1 MQPIDGEDLICL
13 RQLASLGGIRGP
25 VKISTQ
31 ALGEILGISQQTA
44 SRRVL
49 ALERKLLIS
58 RNTESSG
65 QFILITQMGEE
76 VLRREFTAYSK
87 IFEEAGNKYTLKG
100 TVVSGVGEGRYYMSI
115 PHYQEMFT
123 KLCGF
128 APYQGTLNVKLN
140 PQSLQLRAR
149 LESLDWLIV
158 PGFKDEHRQFGD
170 ARCLLCTIS
179 GISCAI
185 VAPLRTHHPSEI
197 IEVISG
203 ERLREKLNLTDGTAV
218 EVLVG

>member
-1 MQPIDGEDLICL
+1 MNPIDGKDLMCL

-31 ALGEILGISQQTA
+31 VLGEKLGLSQQTA

-49 ALERKLLIS
+49 SLEHEHMIS
-58 RNTESSG
+58 RSVESTG
-65 QFILITQMGEE
+65 QFILITQTGEE
-76 VLRREFTAYSK
+76 LLRREFTEYSK
-87 IFEEAGNKYTLKG
+87 IFSEPSEKYSLKG

-115 PHYQEMFT
+115 AHYQELFT

-128 APYQGTLNVKLN
+128 TPYPGTLNVKLN

-170 ARCLLCTIS
+170 ARCLMCSIL
-179 GISCAI
+179 GIPCAI

-197 IEVISG
+197 IEIIAG
-203 ERLREKLNLTDGTAV
+203 KRLREKLGLTDGTPV
-218 EVLVG
+218 EVLVS